1 MRLGIFKLVIEVE
14 KLSLQEMFKEIDAED
29 DEIVYQRDLIVYL
42 KCVNGGSLE
51 DRKVKRKS
59 FLWLLRKFE
68 CIKLKKQSWKCNN
81 GANLEL

>member
-14 KLSLQEMFKEIDAED
+14 ELSLQEMFKEIDAED

-51 DRKVKRKS
+51 DRKVN
-59 FLWLLRKFE
+59 
-68 CIKLKKQSWKCNN
+68 KKIIPVVAQKV
-81 GANLEL
+81 

>member
-51 DRKVKRKS
+51 DRKVKKKIIPVVVQ
-59 FLWLLRKFE
+59 KF
-68 CIKLKKQSWKCNN
+68 
-81 GANLEL
+81 

>member
-51 DRKVKRKS
+51 DRKV
-59 FLWLLRKFE
+59 
-68 CIKLKKQSWKCNN
+68 IKKIIPVVAQKV
-81 GANLEL
+81 